1 MPSVPPRRSLLAFLA
16 VALLTVGCDHAAK
29 HAARA
34 ALDARPPLSLAG
46 DVVRFQLAHNTGGFL
61 SFGERLPEG
70 WRHAF
75 FLLAAPLGVAL
86 LAAGAFPSAARHR
99 TTLAGLALL
108 CGGGFANWLDRV
120 LSGGTVTDFVSLGV
134 GPLRTGIF
142 NVADVAILA
151 GALLLLFPTARGRA
165 TAEAPREP

>member
-1 MPSVPPRRSLLAFLA
+1 MPNVSPQRTRLAFLA
-16 VALLTVGCDHAAK
+16 LASLIVGCDHAVK

-61 SFGERLPEG
+61 SLGERLPDG
-70 WRHAF
+70 WREAF

-86 LAAGAFPSAARHR
+86 LAAGAFRSAARR
-99 TTLAGLALL
+99 RATLAGLALL
-108 CGGGFANWLDRV
+108 CGGGFANWLDRL

-151 GALLLLFPTARGRA
+151 GALLLLVPTARESA
-165 TAEAPREP
+165 AAEALRES